1 MDIAARFNRSLP
13 YNADTATQY
22 FTLHLYDTSRPRVQS
37 SRQRPTFSPT
47 TPARAATTEQEE
59 EEDDDEDEDE
69 DEFFMG
75 GYRRP
80 GTSEDTS
87 MKKIKNVRGVEGSW
101 TVTDC
106 DADKKGEK

>member
-1 MDIAARFNRSLP
+1 M
-13 YNADTATQY
+13 
-22 FTLHLYDTSRPRVQS
+22 
-37 SRQRPTFSPT
+37 
-47 TPARAATTEQEE
+47 
-59 EEDDDEDEDE
+59 EDDDDDEDE